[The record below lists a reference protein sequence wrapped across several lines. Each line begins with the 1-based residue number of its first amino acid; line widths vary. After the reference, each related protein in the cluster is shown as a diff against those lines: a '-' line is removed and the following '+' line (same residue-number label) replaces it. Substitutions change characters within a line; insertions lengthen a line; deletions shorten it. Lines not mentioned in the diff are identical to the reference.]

1 MTPNALADTPTAVP
15 SPPTARKQPKID
27 LVHGERRED
36 DYFWLR
42 EKSNPEVAA
51 YLEAENAYADAVMR
65 PTEAFQADLY
75 KEMLGRIQETDV
87 NVPYRQGAY
96 FYYSRTE
103 QGKQYPIFC
112 RKKATADQEPGATP
126 VAAGGGGFQGGSPP
140 ASQSVSA
147 PPEIEEEEI
156 TLDLNVLGEGQ
167 TFMALG
173 AYAVSDDGHLLA
185 YSTDSTG
192 FRQYDLFIKD
202 LRTGVAGPAVA
213 QKTGS
218 VAWAADNRTLFYSV
232 EDDAKRHYRLYRH
245 GLGSAEPDVLV
256 FEEPDEAFNI
266 GVGRTRSRE
275 YLILGAGSL
284 TTAEARVLRA
294 DDPTGEWRMM
304 APRIHD
310 QEYDVDHHDGYFYF
324 RVNDTGRN
332 FRLVKAPVEA
342 PSRENWTEVIPH
354 RADVM
359 LEGVDFFKDFYV
371 VFERAQGLPRLKV
384 VDVAS
389 GATHDVPFPEPAY
402 SVFPAANVEF
412 ETSKYRYSYESLVT
426 PRSIFDYDVKERT
439 SELLKEQPVLGGYDR
454 TQYVSERLFATAPDG
469 VRVPI
474 SLVYKKDVARDG
486 SPPMLLGGYGSY
498 GLPLPV
504 TFSSA
509 RLSLLDRGLVVA
521 LAHIRGGGEMGK
533 PWHDD
538 GRMMKKRNTFTDFI
552 AAAEHLVAGGYTSPD
567 RLVIEGGSAGGLLMG
582 AVTNMR
588 PDLFKAVVSHV
599 PFVDVVNTMLDASL
613 PLTVGEY
620 EEWGNPQE
628 KAAYDYIKTYCPY
641 TNLAAK
647 DYPAMLVKTSFNDS
661 QVMYWEPAKYVARLR
676 TLKTDRHPLLLK
688 TNMGAGHGGASGRYD
703 RLHEIAFD
711 YAFVLAQV
719 GITQ

>member
-1 MTPNALADTPTAVP
+1 MTPNALAD
-15 SPPTARKQPKID
+15 SPAAAARPPVARKIPKAD
-27 LVHGERRED
+27 VVHGERRED
-36 DYFWLR
+36 DYFWMR

-51 YLEAENAYADAVMR
+51 YLEAENAYADAVLK
-65 PTEAFQADLY
+65 PTEPFQAALY
-75 KEMLGRIQETDV
+75 AEMLGRIQETDLS
-87 NVPYRQGAY
+87 VPYRHGEW

-112 RKKATADQEPGATP
+112 RKPRTPGHD
-126 VAAGGGGFQGGSPP
+126 
-140 ASQSVSA
+140 SA
-147 PPEIEEEEI
+147 PADDAPEEV
-156 TLDLNVLGEGQ
+156 TLDLNLLAEGHS
-167 TFMALG
+167 FMSLG
-173 AYAVSDDGHLLA
+173 AYTVSDDGARLA

-202 LRTGVAGPAVA
+202 LRTGQTGLVLAP
-213 QKTGS
+213 KTGS
-218 VAWAADNRTLFYSV
+218 VAWAADNRTLFYTV
-232 EDDAKRHYRLYRH
+232 EDEAKRHYRLYRH
-245 GLGSAEPDVLV
+245 RMGSGEPDALV

-266 GVGRTRSRE
+266 GVGRTRSRD
-275 YLILGAGSL
+275 YLVLGAGSL

-294 DDPTGEWRMM
+294 EDPLGEWRML
-304 APRIHD
+304 APRIQD
-310 QEYDVDHHDGYFYF
+310 QEYDVDHHDGSFYF

-332 FRLVKAPVEA
+332 FRLVKAPVES
-342 PSRENWTEVIPH
+342 PGRESWQEVIPH
-354 RADVM
+354 RPDVM
-359 LEGVDFFKDFYV
+359 LEGVDFFQTFYV
-371 VFERAQGLPRLKV
+371 VFERAQGLPRLRV
-384 VDVAS
+384 VDLRSGEAADVA
-389 GATHDVPFPEPAY
+389 FPEPAY

-412 ETSKYRYSYESLVT
+412 DTRTYRYSYESLVT
-426 PRSIFDYDVKERT
+426 PRSVFDYDVGTRA
-439 SELLKEQPVLGGYDR
+439 SALLKEQPVLGGYDR
-454 TQYVSERLFATAPDG
+454 AQYVSERLFATAADG

-474 SLVYKKDVARDG
+474 SLVYRRDTPRDG
-486 SPPMLLGGYGSY
+486 SAPMLLGGYGAY

-504 TFSSA
+504 TFSST

-538 GRMMKKRNTFTDFI
+538 GRMLKKRNTFTDFI
-552 AAAEHLVAGGYTSPD
+552 AAAEHLVRARYTSPD

-582 AVTNMR
+582 AVTNAR

-620 EEWGNPQE
+620 EEWGNPQVKE
-628 KAAYDYIKTYCPY
+628 FYDCIKTYCPY
-641 TNLAAK
+641 TNLAAMA
-647 DYPAMLVKTSFNDS
+647 YPAMLVKTSFNDS

-676 TLKTDRHPLLLK
+676 TLKTDDRPLLLK

-711 YAFVLAQV
+711 YAFVLGQLGIAQ
-719 GITQ
+719 

>member
-1 MTPNALADTPTAVP
+1 MTLKTLEDTETAVP
-15 SPPTARKQPKID
+15 TPPTARKQPKTD

-42 EKSNPEVAA
+42 EKSNPEVAS
-51 YLEAENAYADAVMR
+51 YLQAENAYADAVMK
-65 PTEAFQADLY
+65 PTEAFQGALY
-75 KEMLGRIQETDV
+75 REMLGRIQETDV

-103 QGKQYPIFC
+103 QGKQYPILC
-112 RKKATADQEPGATP
+112 RKKESLEAD
-126 VAAGGGGFQGGSPP
+126 
-140 ASQSVSA
+140 
-147 PPEIEEEEI
+147 EEV
-156 TLDLNVLGEGQ
+156 TLDVNVLAEGHP
-167 TFMALG
+167 FMAIG
-173 AYAVSDDGHLLA
+173 AYAVSDDGNLLA
-185 YSTDSTG
+185 YSTDSSG

-202 LRTGVAGPAVA
+202 LRTGQSGPAVA

-218 VAWAADNRTLFYSV
+218 VAWAADNRTLFYTV
-232 EDDAKRHYRLYRH
+232 EDEAKRHYRLYRH
-245 GLGSAEPDVLV
+245 TLGSATADELV

-266 GVGRTRSRE
+266 GVGRTRSRA
-275 YLILGAGSL
+275 YLVLGAGSL
-284 TTAEARVLRA
+284 TTAEARVLSA
-294 DDPTGEWRMM
+294 GDPTGEWRML
-304 APRIHD
+304 APRIQD
-310 QEYDVDHHDGYFYF
+310 QEYDVDHHDGFFYF

-332 FRLVKAPVEA
+332 FRLVKAPVDA
-342 PSRENWTEVIPH
+342 PGRENWTEVIPH
-354 RADVM
+354 RPGVM
-359 LEGVDFFKDFYV
+359 LEGVDFFRPFYV
-371 VFERAQGLPRLKV
+371 RLEREEGLQRLRL
-384 VDVAS
+384 VDLVS
-389 GATHDVPFPEPAY
+389 GGTQEVPFPEPAY
-402 SVFPAANVEF
+402 SVFPAANAEF
-412 ETSKYRYSYESLVT
+412 DTRKFRYSYESMVT
-426 PRSIFDYDVKERT
+426 PRSIFDYDLDART

-469 VRVPI
+469 VQVPI
-474 SLVYKKDVARDG
+474 SVVYKKDGPRDG
-486 SPPMLLGGYGSY
+486 SAPMLLGGYGSY

-509 RLSLLDRGLVVA
+509 RLSLLDRGVTVA

-538 GRMMKKRNTFTDFI
+538 GRLMKKRNTFTDFV
-552 AAAEHLVAGGYTSPD
+552 AAAEQLVARRYTAAD

-599 PFVDVVNTMLDASL
+599 PFVDVINTMLDASL

-628 KAAYDYIKTYCPY
+628 KAAYDYMKTYCPY
-641 TNLAAK
+641 TNLTAGAF
-647 DYPAMLVKTSFNDS
+647 PAMLVKTSFNDS
-661 QVMYWEPAKYVARLR
+661 QVMYWEPAKYVAKMR
-676 TLKTDRHPLLLK
+676 TLKTDRRPLILK

-711 YAFVLAQV
+711 YAFVLGQV
-719 GITQ
+719 GIAQ